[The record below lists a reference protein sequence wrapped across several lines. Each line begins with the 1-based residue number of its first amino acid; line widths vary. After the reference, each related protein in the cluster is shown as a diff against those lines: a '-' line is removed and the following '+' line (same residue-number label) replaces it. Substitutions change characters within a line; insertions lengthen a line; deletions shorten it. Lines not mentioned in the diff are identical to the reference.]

1 MPSVEFVMKMS
12 VDFCSPDRLMEGIRA
27 GEKVVL
33 LDCRPQND
41 FVRSHIQGAIN
52 ISLPNLMLRRLRKG
66 NLKTSC
72 LIQNNEAKET
82 FNRLWKS
89 HKIVIY
95 DECTTDTN
103 SNPSNVVD
111 LLMKKLRQDGAN
123 VSCLAG
129 AWRFFSLFIYLLL
142 SFTVWKKVYKIG
154 EVGYAWLISFYFYP
168 SSWVFPLDVYSLII
182 QPWRRG
188 QSVYCLANTSQITTA
203 HPSLLSTSQTAER
216 PTTPYKLF
224 FNALFLYSP

>member
-1 MPSVEFVMKMS
+1 MPSVEIVMKMS
-12 VDFCSPDRLMEGIRA
+12 VDFCSPERLIEGLRV

-95 DECTTDTN
+95 DDCTTDTN

-123 VSCLAG
+123 VSCLEG
-129 AWRFFSLFIYLLL
+129 AWRFFSFIIYLFIFLLIYLFICLFTIDKFSGMKKIIFKLGKLVTLGL
-142 SFTVWKKVYKIG
+142 SQFTFTRR
-154 EVGYAWLISFYFYP
+154 VG
-168 SSWVFPLDVYSLII
+168 
-182 QPWRRG
+182 
-188 QSVYCLANTSQITTA
+188 
-203 HPSLLSTSQTAER
+203 
-216 PTTPYKLF
+216 F
-224 FNALFLYSP
+224 FHLMCIP